1 MKTLLNLALLLSFAA
16 GHTSLAAAASRPAA
30 APSAVEFKP
39 FVLNLKPGSSP
50 AEVRSK
56 LGAPHAMLGA
66 DLWIYWNYGAP
77 NPNSA
82 NPAFDTLVIAFTDNR
97 VTAVKIT
104 DARAVRQLLANAQP
118 AKDAAGK
125 TDRAA
130 K

>member
-1 MKTLLNLALLLSFAA
+1 MKTLLLPALLLSFAA
-16 GHTSLAAAASRPAA
+16 GHSSLAAAASRPAA
-30 APSAVEFKP
+30 VSSAAEFKP
-39 FVLNLKPGSSP
+39 FVLNLKPGSTP

-56 LGAPHAMLGA
+56 LGAPHAMLGT

-82 NPAFDTLVIAFTDNR
+82 NPAFDTLVVAFTDNR

-104 DARAVRQLLANAQP
+104 DGRAVRQLLANAQP
-118 AKDAAGK
+118 APVVAGK
-125 TDRAA
+125 IDRAA